1 VIDRD
6 RPSSLTALAILAAL
20 VGLILLVAST
30 LGAIALIGL
39 GAGLGAPNG
48 IVSPTQ
54 VWALISFSIL
64 SVGSVLYLVFAV
76 GTFASSPTAWW
87 AGIVGAIA
95 SLIST
100 GVVVAI
106 GGGGEVA
113 SLMVS
118 VGFAIAMLAG
128 LLRVAAIRAYFGR

>member
-1 VIDRD
+1 MIDRQ

-30 LGAIALIGL
+30 LGVIALLGL
-39 GAGLGAPNG
+39 GAYLGAPNG

-64 SVGSVLYLVFAV
+64 SVSSVLYLVFAV
-76 GTFASSPTAWW
+76 GVFATSPTAWW
-87 AGIVGAIA
+87 AGILGAVT

-100 GVVVAI
+100 VVVVAI
-106 GGGGEVA
+106 GGGAEIL
-113 SLMVS
+113 SLVVS
-118 VGFAIAMLAG
+118 VGFAIAMLVG
-128 LLRVAAIRAYFGR
+128 LLRVRDIRAFFGR